1 MKTDV
6 FANRHIGITDSDLP
20 RMLGKIGVKTRLA
33 SSYDRTR
40 ICRTHRPDSIP

>member
-20 RMLGKIGVKTRLA
+20 RMLGKCGEKNKTLNL
-33 SSYDRTR
+33 
-40 ICRTHRPDSIP
+40 IN